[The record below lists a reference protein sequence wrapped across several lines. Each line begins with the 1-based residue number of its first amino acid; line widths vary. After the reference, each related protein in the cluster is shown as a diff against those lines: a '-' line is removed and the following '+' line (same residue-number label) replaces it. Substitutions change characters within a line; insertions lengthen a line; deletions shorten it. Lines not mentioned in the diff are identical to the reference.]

1 MSAIVRAP
9 CDEATIACAADATA
23 PCVHGAWIL
32 TAAILGSSMAFIDG
46 TVVNVALPALQSAL
60 GATLAQVQWVVAAFA
75 LTLSA
80 LLLTGGSLGDLYGR
94 RRIFSLGVLA
104 FTGASLWC
112 GLAPNIEQLIAARA
126 LQGIGGA
133 LLVPGSLALISA
145 SFSSD
150 GRGRAIGTWSAVTSI
165 TTALGPVLGGWLVQH
180 LSWRWAFFVNLPL
193 GAAVIAI
200 TLRYVPESRGTA
212 TDAARERVDLPSIAL
227 TSTGLGALT
236 LGFIESV
243 PIATALGVVLLAA
256 FVAVEAHTRAPM
268 LPLSIFRSRTFS
280 GANLLT
286 LFLYTALSAVM
297 FFLPLNLVQAQGYD
311 TTEAGAALLP
321 FIALMFALSRW
332 SGDLVRRFGAR
343 LPLVVGPLVAGVG
356 YALFTRPGIGGSYWT
371 TFFPAVL
378 VMGLG
383 MAISVAPLTA
393 TVMSSVPQR
402 NVGVASGV
410 NNAIARVAGLLAVAV
425 LGLVLSV
432 EFNRSLDRRLSS
444 ADIPAAARAEIESQR
459 PRLAGARV
467 SDPRSRALVDG
478 AFVDGFRVVA
488 WLSAGLALAASLS
501 AALLISDRT
510 DHSVPRGE
518 LRASP
523 GRASGAGQLRARDA
537 HLQVGGE

>member
-1 MSAIVRAP
+1 MTAIVRAP
-9 CDEATIACAADATA
+9 CDEAAIACAADATA

-46 TVVNVALPALQSAL
+46 TVVNVALPALQSAF
-60 GATLAQVQWVVAAFA
+60 GATLADVQWVVAAFA
-75 LTLSA
+75 LALSA
-80 LLLTGGSLGDLYGR
+80 LLLTGGALGDLYGR
-94 RRIFSLGVLA
+94 RRIFSLGLIV
-104 FTGASLWC
+104 FTVASLWC

-150 GRGRAIGTWSAVTSI
+150 DRGRAIGTWSAVTSI

-180 LSWRWAFFVNLPL
+180 LSWRWAFFINLPL
-193 GAAVIAI
+193 AAVVIAI
-200 TLRYVPESRGTA
+200 TARYVPESQASKTSGEH
-212 TDAARERVDLPSIAL
+212 ERVDVPSILL
-227 TSTGLGALT
+227 TAIGLGALT
-236 LGFIESV
+236 FGFIESV
-243 PIATALGVVLLAA
+243 PIASVLGVALLGV
-256 FVAVEAHTRAPM
+256 FLVVEARTRAPM

-286 LFLYTALSAVM
+286 LFLYTALSAVL
-297 FFLPLNLVQAQGYD
+297 FFLPLDLVQVHGYS

-343 LPLVVGPLVAGVG
+343 LPLVIGPLVAGVG
-356 YALFTRPGIGGSYWT
+356 YVLFARPGVGGSYWS

-383 MAISVAPLTA
+383 MAISVAPLTT

-410 NNAIARVAGLLAVAV
+410 NNAVARVAGLVAVAAF
-425 LGLVLSV
+425 GLVLSV
-432 EFNRSLDRRLSS
+432 EFNHSLDRQLSS
-444 ADIPAAARAEIESQR
+444 SAIPATSRNAIDAQRA
-459 PRLAGARV
+459 RLAGAQLA
-467 SDPRSRALVDG
+467 DPQSRALVDA
-478 AFVDGFRVVA
+478 AFVDGFRMVA
-488 WLSAGLALAASLS
+488 WISAGMALAASLS
-501 AALLISDRT
+501 AALLIGS
-510 DHSVPRGE
+510 
-518 LRASP
+518 RADAETMSP
-523 GRASGAGQLRARDA
+523 ESRRPAVDALVADAAR
-537 HLQVGGE
+537 

>member
-1 MSAIVRAP
+1 MTAIVRAP
-9 CDEATIACAADATA
+9 CDEAAIACGGEANA
-23 PCVHGAWIL
+23 PCIHGTWVL

-60 GATLAQVQWVVAAFA
+60 GATLTQVQWVVAAFA

-94 RRIFSLGVLA
+94 RRIFSLGVVLFA
-104 FTGASLWC
+104 LASLWC
-112 GLAPNIEQLIAARA
+112 GLAPNIEQLVAARA

-150 GRGRAIGTWSAVTSI
+150 ARGRAIGTWSAVTSI

-180 LSWRWAFFVNLPL
+180 LSWRWAFFINLPL
-193 GAAVIAI
+193 AAAVVAI
-200 TLRYVPESRGTA
+200 TTRYVPESRGA
-212 TDAARERVDLPSIAL
+212 ERSAERERVDVPSVAL
-227 TSTGLGALT
+227 TTLGLGALT
-236 LGFIESV
+236 LGLIQSV
-243 PIATALGVVLLAA
+243 PIASVIGVALLVA
-256 FVAVEAHTRAPM
+256 FVAVEARTRSPM
-268 LPLSIFRSRTFS
+268 LPLSMFRSRTFS

-286 LFLYTALSAVM
+286 LFLYTALSAVF
-297 FFLPLNLVQAQGYD
+297 FFLPLDLVQVQGYD

-343 LPLVVGPLVAGVG
+343 PPLVIGPLVAGAG
-356 YALFTRPGIGGSYWT
+356 YALFARSGIGGTYWT

-393 TVMSSVPQR
+393 TVMNSVPQR

-410 NNAIARVAGLLAVAV
+410 NNAIARVAGLFAVAA
-425 LGLVLSV
+425 LGLVLSI
-432 EFNRSLDRRLSS
+432 EFNRSLDRRLALAS
-444 ADIPAAARAEIESQR
+444 ITAASRSEIDGQRA
-459 PRLAGARV
+459 RLAGATLG
-467 SDPRSRALVDG
+467 DPRSREIVDQ
-478 AFVDGFRVVA
+478 AFVDGFRLVA
-488 WLSAGLALAASLS
+488 WISAGLALAASLS
-501 AALLISDRT
+501 AALMID
-510 DHSVPRGE
+510 
-518 LRASP
+518 
-523 GRASGAGQLRARDA
+523 
-537 HLQVGGE
+537 GGEREAAPDRRPVEPARRFASEAVTH

>member
-1 MSAIVRAP
+1 M
-9 CDEATIACAADATA
+9 
-23 PCVHGAWIL
+23 HGTWIL

-46 TVVNVALPALQSAL
+46 TVVNIALPVIQSAL
-60 GATLAQVQWVVAAFA
+60 GATLAEVQWVVAAFA

-80 LLLTGGSLGDLYGR
+80 LLLTGGSFGDLYGR
-94 RRIFSLGVLA
+94 RRIFSLGVIVFA
-104 FTGASLWC
+104 AASLWC

-145 SFSSD
+145 SFASD
-150 GRGRAIGTWSAVTSI
+150 ARGRAIGTWSAVTSI

-180 LSWRWAFFVNLPL
+180 LSWRWAFFINLPL

-200 TLRYVPESRGTA
+200 TARYVPESRGA
-212 TDAARERVDLPSIAL
+212 PAGGVRERVDVPSVVL
-227 TSTGLGALT
+227 TAVGLGALT

-243 PIATALGVVLLAA
+243 PVASAIGVVMLAG
-256 FVAVEAHTRAPM
+256 FIAVESRTRFPM

-297 FFLPLNLVQAQGYD
+297 FFLPLNLVQAQGYT

-332 SGDLVRRFGAR
+332 SGDLLRRFGAR

-356 YALFTRPGIGGSYWT
+356 YALFARPGLGGSYWA

-402 NVGVASGV
+402 NVGIASGV

-432 EFNRSLDRRLSS
+432 QFNRSLDRRLSS
-444 ADIPAAARAEIESQR
+444 STVPPALRAEIDSQR
-459 PRLAGARV
+459 PRLAGAHV
-467 SDPRSRALVDG
+467 SDPRSRALVDD

-488 WLSAGLALAASLS
+488 WISAGLALAASLS
-501 AALLISDRT
+501 AVLLIKDRADHT
-510 DHSVPRGE
+510 DSSRPV
-518 LRASP
+518 RASP
-523 GRASGAGQLRARDA
+523 GADGPGQLRPREA
-537 HLQVGGE
+537 HL

>member
-1 MSAIVRAP
+1 MTTIVRAP
-9 CDEATIACAADATA
+9 CDEAVIAGAAAATA
-23 PCVHGAWIL
+23 PCIHGGWIL

-46 TVVNVALPALQSAL
+46 TVVNIALPAVQSGL
-60 GATLAQVQWVVAAFA
+60 DATLAQVQWVVAAFA

-94 RRIFSLGVLA
+94 RRVFSLGVIVFA
-104 FTGASLWC
+104 AASLWC
-112 GLAPNIEQLIAARA
+112 GMSPSIEQLIAARA
-126 LQGIGGA
+126 LQGVGGA

-145 SFSSD
+145 SFSSEA
-150 GRGRAIGTWSAVTSI
+150 RGRAIGTWSAVTSI

-193 GAAVIAI
+193 AAAVIAI
-200 TLRYVPESRGTA
+200 TARYVPESRGS
-212 TDAARERVDLPSIAL
+212 DRHGARARVDVPSVIL
-227 TSTGLGALT
+227 TTVGLGALT
-236 LGFIESV
+236 LGFIESLPV
-243 PIATALGVVLLAA
+243 ATAIGIVLLAL
-256 FVAVEAHTRAPM
+256 FVVVEARTREPM

-286 LFLYTALSAVM
+286 LFLYTALSAVL
-297 FFLPLNLVQAQGYD
+297 FFLPLNLVQAQGYN

-356 YALFTRPGIGGSYWT
+356 FALFARPGIGGSYWT

-393 TVMSSVPQR
+393 TVMGSVPQR

-432 EFNRSLDRRLSS
+432 QFNHSLDRRLASS
-444 ADIPAAARAEIESQR
+444 PIPPVQRAEIDGQR
-459 PRLAGARV
+459 PRLAGAQLN
-467 SDPRSRALVDG
+467 DPRSREIVND

-488 WLSAGLALAASLS
+488 WISAALALAASLS
-501 AALLISDRT
+501 AALLVGGGESERSVRLDRA
-510 DHSVPRGE
+510 DGNRHH
-518 LRASP
+518 
-523 GRASGAGQLRARDA
+523 RDA
-537 HLQVGGE
+537 RRVDAQPTG

>member
-1 MSAIVRAP
+1 LTAIVRAP

-32 TAAILGSSMAFIDG
+32 AAAILGSSMAFIDG
-46 TVVNVALPALQSAL
+46 TVVNVALPAVQSAL

-94 RRIFSLGVLA
+94 RRVFSAGVIVFA
-104 FTGASLWC
+104 IASLWC
-112 GLAPNIEQLIAARA
+112 GLSPNIEQLIAARA
-126 LQGIGGA
+126 LQGVGGA

-145 SFSSD
+145 SFTAHD
-150 GRGRAIGTWSAVTSI
+150 RGRAIGTWSAVTSI

-180 LSWRWAFFVNLPL
+180 LSWRWAFFINLPL
-193 GAAVIAI
+193 AAAVVAI
-200 TLRYVPESRGTA
+200 TARYVPESRASESG
-212 TDAARERVDLPSIAL
+212 DASERLDVASVAL
-227 TSTGLGALT
+227 TALGLGALT
-236 LGFIESV
+236 LGFIQSL
-243 PIATALGVVLLAA
+243 PIAGVIGVVLLIA
-256 FVAVEAHTRAPM
+256 FVAVEARARAPM

-286 LFLYTALSAVM
+286 LFLYTALSAVL
-297 FFLPLNLVQAQGYD
+297 FFLPLNLVQAQGYT

-356 YALFTRPGIGGSYWT
+356 YALFARPGIGGSYWT

-383 MAISVAPLTA
+383 MAISVAPLTT

-410 NNAIARVAGLLAVAV
+410 NNAVARIAGLLAVAA
-425 LGLVLSV
+425 LGLVLSI

-444 ADIPAAARAEIESQR
+444 NSVTPAARSAIDAQRA
-459 PRLAGARV
+459 RLAGAEL
-467 SDPRSRALVDG
+467 SDRRSRELVDQ
-478 AFVDGFRVVA
+478 AFIDGFRLVA
-488 WLSAGLALAASLS
+488 WISAGLAVAASLS
-501 AALLISDRT
+501 ASLLI
-510 DHSVPRGE
+510 
-518 LRASP
+518 
-523 GRASGAGQLRARDA
+523 
-537 HLQVGGE
+537 GGESEAEAGPQSSRPVRSLAAEATR